1 MKFLSTWYGSYLKVF
16 ITTVLAMWM
25 AELTQGY
32 DMFSMDLIMFKK
44 LFSGGIV
51 AVLPIIINAM
61 NPHDNRYGKRNEK
74 L

>member
-1 MKFLSTWYGSYLKVF
+1 MKFLNTAYGSYLKVF

-25 AELTQGY
+25 AELTQGH
-32 DMFSMDLIMFKK
+32 DMFSLDLSMAKK
-44 LFSGGIV
+44 LCSGGIV

-61 NPHDNRYGKRNEK
+61 NPHDKRYGKRNEK